1 MLEVYPGRDEVM
13 GVHVGRVVHEFGE
26 RTEHADGGHR
36 DNLFQKVLQSQRG
49 QCVGSDDCYF
59 GSCHKDTGF
68 ARKSTDYFCIILIMR
83 GNEFHPNAELCHSLI
98 C

>member
-1 MLEVYPGRDEVM
+1 MR
-13 GVHVGRVVHEFGE
+13 VHVGSIIHEFGE
-26 RTEHADGGHR
+26 GAEHAYGSHR

-59 GSCHKDTGF
+59 RGCHNGTGF
-68 ARKSTDYFCIILIMR
+68 ARKSTDYFCILLCNTKEMNFCR
-83 GNEFHPNAELCHSLI
+83 NEELCRYII